1 MMDITETI
9 EGMKNALGD
18 RLNTRTAYGE
28 PIEIDGVTVIPV
40 ARVFLGF
47 GAGGGVG
54 EAEHSTNG
62 GEATAPVGGGGG
74 GGGLVQ
80 PLGFIEIDTTGARWV
95 PLEPSRAELGLR
107 ALMLVA
113 IMLPLRRAA
122 RPAGPRPAASD
133 RPGDRGPHL
142 ATRPEGVRRHALR
155 PVRIRRQSCPTSTAQ

>member
-9 EGMKNALGD
+9 EGVKSALGD
-18 RLNTRTAYGE
+18 RLTTKTAYGE

-54 EAEHSTNG
+54 PTLGDFEHSTNG
-62 GEATAPVGGGGG
+62 DDEGEADSAPAGGGGG

-95 PLEPSRAELGLR
+95 PLEPSRAEIGLR
-107 ALMLVA
+107 AMMLAAV
-113 IMLPLRRAA
+113 MLPFGGRRSLIGRVLLVVIGQLIAGRISQPNLKA
-122 RPAGPRPAASD
+122 FEGMRFNQPA
-133 RPGDRGPHL
+133 
-142 ATRPEGVRRHALR
+142 
-155 PVRIRRQSCPTSTAQ
+155 